1 MTNIS
6 KFIRQVFI
14 GDLVILCYV
23 KAGAYDKGS
32 LFKFF
37 LIIFHLIIDFG
48 EMTYIRSGTSYQL
61 IFPLSVTFPRRN
73 TNGMLIIN

>member
-1 MTNIS
+1 MTNMS
-6 KFIRQVFI
+6 KFIKQVFI

-23 KAGAYDKGS
+23 QAGAYDKGS

-37 LIIFHLIIDFG
+37 SIIFHLAIDFG

-61 IFPLSVTFPRRN
+61 MFPLYVF
-73 TNGMLIIN
+73 

>member
-1 MTNIS
+1 MTNMS

-23 KAGAYDKGS
+23 QAGAYDKGS

-37 LIIFHLIIDFG
+37 SIIFHLAIDFG
-48 EMTYIRSGTSYQL
+48 EMTYIRRGT
-61 IFPLSVTFPRRN
+61 
-73 TNGMLIIN
+73 

>member
-1 MTNIS
+1 MTNMS

-23 KAGAYDKGS
+23 QAGAYDKGS

-37 LIIFHLIIDFG
+37 SIIFHLAIDLG
-48 EMTYIRSGTSYQL
+48 DIAYIRSGTSYQL
-61 IFPLSVTFPRRN
+61 IFPLYVF
-73 TNGMLIIN
+73 

>member
-1 MTNIS
+1 MTNMS

-23 KAGAYDKGS
+23 QAGACDKGS

-37 LIIFHLIIDFG
+37 SIIFDLATDFG

-61 IFPLSVTFPRRN
+61 MFPS
-73 TNGMLIIN
+73 